1 MSNASPR
8 IPSYR
13 RHKPTGQAVVPIGGR
28 DIYLGKY
35 NSAASRAEYNRLI
48 AEWMANG
55 GTLAAGHDL
64 TVVELAA
71 AFMRHAKLYYRRPDG
86 SATSEQESF
95 KLVVNRLK
103 ALYGRTLA
111 RSFGPLALKTVR
123 DKMIVDGLS
132 RNVINRSVNR
142 IRHIFKFGVEN
153 QLIEPSVLHG
163 LQAVAGLR
171 AGRSG
176 ARETEP
182 VKPVPDAF
190 VDAVL
195 AFVSPQVGAM
205 IELQRITGMRSG
217 EVNTMRACDINIA
230 GKVWVY
236 TPEHHKTAWHGHG
249 RQVYLGPKAQ
259 RIIRPFLKVDVQAYL
274 FSPADAEAE
283 RNGRRFGIVSPDRKT
298 KAFPSEL
305 RSRQR
310 RRGARKGRKLCDRY
324 DARAYGHAV
333 RYGIEAVNRA
343 RLAEAKAQGIDEK
356 HVELVPHWHPHQLR
370 HNAATALRRENG
382 IEIARIILGH
392 RSPAITEV
400 YAEVDHT
407 RAIEVMA
414 RIG

>member
-1 MSNASPR
+1 
-8 IPSYR
+8 
-13 RHKPTGQAVVPIGGR
+13 
-28 DIYLGKY
+28 
-35 NSAASRAEYNRLI
+35 
-48 AEWMANG
+48 
-55 GTLAAGHDL
+55 
-64 TVVELAA
+64 
-71 AFMRHAKLYYRRPDG
+71 
-86 SATSEQESF
+86 
-95 KLVVNRLK
+95 
-103 ALYGRTLA
+103 
-111 RSFGPLALKTVR
+111 
-123 DKMIVDGLS
+123 
-132 RNVINRSVNR
+132 
-142 IRHIFKFGVEN
+142 
-153 QLIEPSVLHG
+153 VLHG

-310 RRGARKGRKLCDRY
+310 RRKARKGRQLCERY
-324 DARAYGHAV
+324 DSR
-333 RYGIEAVNRA
+333 
-343 RLAEAKAQGIDEK
+343 
-356 HVELVPHWHPHQLR
+356 
-370 HNAATALRRENG
+370 T
-382 IEIARIILGH
+382 
-392 RSPAITEV
+392 
-400 YAEVDHT
+400 
-407 RAIEVMA
+407 
-414 RIG
+414 